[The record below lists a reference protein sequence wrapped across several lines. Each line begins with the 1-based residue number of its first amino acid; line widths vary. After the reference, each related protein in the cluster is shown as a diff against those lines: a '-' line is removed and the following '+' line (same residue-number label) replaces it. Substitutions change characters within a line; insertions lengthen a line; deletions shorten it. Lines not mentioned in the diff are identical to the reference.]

1 MGGGSSSLSS
11 GPHLHEELDGALG
24 DIQIAGAQIRPL
36 VHGSGRVYE
45 KKEDR
50 HGPVKP
56 CGRER
61 RRWRHSLPSLVSP
74 PSFSFA
80 PLPHR
85 VRAARPGR
93 PPVCPP
99 TPACARPSSLPPG
112 RQGGWVGSPVP
123 PAPTTAARRRCVRVR
138 LFCSNCLY
146 SLRDSQLLFPEPPPP
161 AVVPCD
167 QNAPAIGCRL

>member
-1 MGGGSSSLSS
+1 MGGGGSSLSR

-45 KKEDR
+45 KEEDR

-61 RRWRHSLPSLVSP
+61 WRHSLPSLASP
-74 PSFSFA
+74 APFPSPRF
-80 PLPHR
+80 PTGYVL
-85 VRAARPGR
+85 PGR
-93 PPVCPP
+93 AGRPSACLPAHPV
-99 TPACARPSSLPPG
+99 CARPSPLPPG
-112 RQGGWVGSPVP
+112 RQGGWVGSSVP

-138 LFCSNCLY
+138 LFGSNCLY

-161 AVVPCD
+161 AAGPCD